1 MTLKEF
7 IKKTLIEIGQSEDR
21 EKEIEDKIVDE
32 AKKRKTGNCA
42 AISDDDVRKMIIKFA
57 SGTTQL
63 QNQTKEPPMSISAQ
77 ENEKRKKCEEQKKDY
92 QISLW

>member
-32 AKKRKTGNCA
+32 AKKRKTGNYA
-42 AISDDDVRKMIIKFA
+42 AISDDDVRKMILKFA
-57 SGTTQL
+57 VDGSQ
-63 QNQTKEPPMSISAQ
+63 QPKADQQPKPSISAV
-77 ENEKRKKCEEQKKDY
+77 ENEKRRKCEKEEKAY